1 MVQLAHVIPIPH
13 LNFDLHID
21 TNEMIERGRLA
32 ALLEAIENEV
42 RNRGFAGP
50 HAVLLVGAIH
60 HGSVELRL
68 GIAGVVVGG
77 VSALMAVPAFLIS
90 LKDMTRDPSPQPNA
104 VAATIAEVMS
114 GDGAQKVEFRYGDKV
129 VTIKRD
135 DVPYYKRIKSDM
147 PGYEAA
153 SLMDHDRFADH
164 DDDDDRSHVE
174 DEDQDWLPDLR
185 ASDHPPREVAEAP
198 IGQIAALRLVGEFE
212 RIERKN
218 GNVEWRFV
226 PRDRTLSQY
235 FIVTSHDYDPEP
247 MEMAEYEV
255 IGNITLD
262 GDGPG
267 RIEVL
272 SIMPPGDALLTLR
285 R

>member
-1 MVQLAHVIPIPH
+1 MIPIPH
-13 LNFDLHID
+13 LSFDLHID

-68 GIAGVVVGG
+68 GVAGVAVGG
-77 VSALMAVPAFLIS
+77 LSALMAVPAFLIS

-164 DDDDDRSHVE
+164 DDDDDRSHVD

-198 IGQIAALRLVGEFE
+198 VGQIAALRLVGEFE

-235 FIVTSHDYDPEP
+235 FIVTSHAYDPEP